1 VLFTDNHLQH
11 LTEALSQSHDVWAF
25 DGRTLSREHLQQRNA
40 TAIFLRSVTQVNSDL
55 LDGTGVQFVGSAT
68 AGIDHVDTDYLRSR
82 NITFASAP
90 GCNAN
95 AVAEYVMDWID
106 ELQIAHTA
114 IIGIVG
120 FGHIGKLVAKYARAY
135 GMHVLISDPPLQDS
149 QYVFPHW
156 CSVVPLAQLM
166 ETSDIVTLHAPLT
179 DTGPHPT
186 LNLVTSDLLDVCK
199 SGALI
204 INAARGGL
212 IDERHLAD
220 LVSAGRMNAV
230 LDVFINEPNIDPYV
244 VERIPHLTPHIAGYT
259 VQAKEKAVSLVYE
272 AFTSSPWTQ
281 QTQTAAQPLPT
292 VIAPLLRLN
301 HTNFDDVRRLTPL
314 RKEHRTPPTWE
325 ELDVLDP

>member
-1 VLFTDNHLQH
+1 MLFTDNQLQH

-40 TAIFLRSVTQVNSDL
+40 TAIFLRSVTPINVDL
-55 LDGTGVQFVGSAT
+55 LDGTAVQFVGSAT
-68 AGIDHVDTDYLRSR
+68 AGIDHVDIDYVRSR

-106 ELQIAHTA
+106 ELQIAPTA

-120 FGHIGKLVAKYARAY
+120 FGHIGKLVAKYARSY

-166 ETSDIVTLHAPLT
+166 ETSDIITLHVPFT
-179 DTGPHPT
+179 DRGLHPT
-186 LNLVTSDLLDVCK
+186 LNLIPAELLNACRP
-199 SGALI
+199 GALI

-220 LVSAGRMNAV
+220 LVSSARMNAV
-230 LDVFINEPNIDPYV
+230 LDVFVNEPNIDPYV
-244 VERIPHLTPHIAGYT
+244 VERIPHLTPHVAGYT
-259 VQAKEKAVSLVYE
+259 VQAKEKAMAMVYE
-272 AFTSSPWTQ
+272 AFTGSPWTQ
-281 QTQTAAQPLPT
+281 QTQTDAQPLST
-292 VIAPLLRLN
+292 VIAPLPHLN

-314 RKEHRTPPTWE
+314 RREQRTPPTWE